1 MQVFELLGGVALY
14 QHVAVVESL
23 EVSLDDVALESSIH
37 MTASLKAA
45 IKELVSHDSENSGN
59 SYRSVGCCAG
69 MVAGIAGMRQVNH
82 SSARI
87 RIYGRRCLTVVTY
100 RR

>member
-1 MQVFELLGGVALY
+1 MMT
-14 QHVAVVESL
+14 S
-23 EVSLDDVALESSIH
+23 ALESSIH